1 MSKLQK
7 IIDGV
12 LAVFLLALIFL
23 FGFKT
28 VWPNRIR
35 LLDAARSQTR
45 LLTYMPADYTQL
57 EKLAARIRS
66 TEDRLNE
73 VLWKKDELGW
83 FNSSVQY
90 ALGKKMINTG
100 ASSMIT
106 LPTGDLY
113 DLPAKADPSPMIGE
127 ILTLRDSLDVPF
139 LYVFE
144 HPTTYP
150 GNQPEGGYAMLDH
163 GDELSESIVTR
174 LRDGGVNLLDSR
186 EILKDEDTA
195 KTILRTDQHWTYYAG
210 LVMAKNV
217 AEKLGLDAE
226 RLDPVRFDT
235 QVFPEKFMG
244 KYGQKI
250 GTANVKPDDITV
262 FWPTYDTE
270 ITRYT
275 LYNDDETTI
284 TGPFKD
290 SVIKWNYLEGD
301 GWNIEAYKA
310 YGLTEDF
317 EHFHN
322 EDGAD
327 LTILMFKDSFGSP
340 IGHFLSLT
348 AKDVYLVDMRKT
360 DRTAMDF
367 VEEIQ
372 PDQVVM
378 AYSQQ
383 MICAYDFHLIEQE

>member
-1 MSKLQK
+1 MSRLQK
-7 IIDGV
+7 IIDGA
-12 LAVFLLALIFL
+12 LAVFLLALIL
-23 FGFKT
+23 VFGFNT

-73 VLWKKDELGW
+73 VLWKKDELGY

-100 ASSMIT
+100 SSGMVT

-113 DLPAKADPSPMIGE
+113 DLPRKADPSPMIGE
-127 ILTLRDSLDVPF
+127 ILTLRDRLDVPL

-150 GNQPEGGYAMLDH
+150 GNHPEGGYAMLDH
-163 GDELSESIVTR
+163 GDELSEKIVGM
-174 LRDGGVNLLDSR
+174 LRDGGIDLLDSR
-186 EILKDEDTA
+186 EILRDEDTS
-195 KTILRTDQHWTYYAG
+195 KTILRTDQHWTYYAA

-217 AEKLGLDAE
+217 AAKLGLDAD
-226 RLDPVRFDT
+226 RLDLSQFET
-235 QVFPEKFMG
+235 KIYPEKFLG

-250 GTANVKPDDITV
+250 GTGNVKPDDITI
-262 FWPTYDTE
+262 FYPKYETE

-275 LYNDDETTI
+275 LYNGDETTI
-284 TGPFKD
+284 TGPFRD

-301 GWNIEAYKA
+301 GWNIDAYKA

-322 EDGAD
+322 DDGAD
-327 LTILMFKDSFGSP
+327 ITLLVFKDSFGSP
-340 IGHFLSLT
+340 VAHFLSLV
-348 AKDVYLVDMRKT
+348 ARDVYLVDMRKT
-360 DRTAMDF
+360 DRPAMEF
-367 VEEIQ
+367 VEETN
-372 PDQVVM
+372 PDQVVI

-383 MICAYDFHLIEQE
+383 MVCAYDFHLIEQE